1 MTQFDVPFSKDNAL
15 TSVRA
20 LFFRKNKKNIV
31 HFPILGNENLK

>member
-20 LFFRKNKKNIV
+20 LFFFGKIKKYRSLPNI
-31 HFPILGNENLK
+31 GK